1 MFVYHFINAIY
12 DSWIVQIP
20 SQQSALLAQ
29 LLPSDEKSLWQL
41 SFPQVNLPAQSESA
55 SQSPSPILHCLEDEQ
70 QLQSVVGTPL
80 HFPGG
85 GMEGV
90 VCAPITITWHI
101 VEVYCLL
108 KLYSQLRKS
117 KLNTIPSQQ
126 SAVLSQLLPEVEKS
140 LWQLLVPHLRP
151 ELHCVSESQSPPP
164 TAHFFWLVQQP
175 QFVMGTPSQDPDGG
189 GAAVD
194 MMLSRKYIQY

>member
-1 MFVYHFINAIY
+1 MTIVVPTSQPSSAI
-12 DSWIVQIP
+12 WIR
-20 SQQSALLAQ
+20 
-29 LLPSDEKSLWQL
+29 
-41 SFPQVNLPAQSESA
+41 
-55 SQSPSPILHCLEDEQ
+55 
-70 QLQSVVGTPL
+70 
-80 HFPGG
+80 
-85 GMEGV
+85 
-90 VCAPITITWHI
+90 ITITLSYLALFRRRTATPIRCGHSFAFPRRRNGRRCLCSNYYYMT
-101 VEVYCLL
+101 YCRGLL
-108 KLYSQLRKS
+108 FTKIKHRITYSQLRKS

-140 LWQLLVPHLRP
+140 LWQLLVPHLSP

-194 MMLSRKYIQY
+194 MMLSRKNIQY